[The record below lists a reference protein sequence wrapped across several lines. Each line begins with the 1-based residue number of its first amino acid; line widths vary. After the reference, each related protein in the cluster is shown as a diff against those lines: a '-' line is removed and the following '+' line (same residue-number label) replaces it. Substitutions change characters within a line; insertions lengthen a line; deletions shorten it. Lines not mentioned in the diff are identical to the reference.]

1 MKPKNG
7 LALLGIAIL
16 AGACL
21 GVSTNAMRV
30 PRIELLREV
39 RITGAGVLLSDF
51 LPAGAEK
58 SLRARA
64 EEISLG
70 AAPQPGNTRVLERS
84 GVLENI
90 SASNGVAEEISV
102 PERMVVSRK
111 ARAITVQEVFTA
123 IRSALDHSE
132 ISAAANFHL
141 DDILLQTQ
149 ILVAPG
155 DAGLEVL
162 RSDFDTEL
170 KRGRFLLWAS
180 HDPKVLP
187 FFVAVR
193 FSGNAPMESF
203 HAIPELRR
211 VGIAQKTLTAPMQI
225 AKAEVLVSPGEQATL
240 VLHSNSFRMIAD
252 VVPLQ
257 RGSMGQRIQV
267 RVVDTGKIFSALVDG
282 RAHLDVNF

>member
-1 MKPKNG
+1 MKPKSRC
-7 LALLGIAIL
+7 ALLGIAIF
-16 AGACL
+16 AGACFAP
-21 GVSTNAMRV
+21 STNAMRV

-39 RITGAGVLLSDF
+39 RITGAGVLLSDL
-51 LPAGAEK
+51 LPAGAGK

-90 SASNGVAEEISV
+90 SLTNGVAEEISV
-102 PERMVVSRK
+102 PERIVVSRE

-123 IRSALDHSE
+123 IRSALDHSG
-132 ISAAANFHL
+132 ISAAANLHP

-149 ILVAPG
+149 ILVGPG

-193 FSGNAPMESF
+193 FSGNAPLEGL
-203 HAIPELRR
+203 HAIPELSR
-211 VGIAQKTLTAPMQI
+211 VVSAPKLLPVPVQV

-257 RGSMGQRIQV
+257 RGTMGQRIQV

-282 RAHLDVNF
+282 RAHLEVKF

>member
-1 MKPKNG
+1 MKPKSRR
-7 LALLGIAIL
+7 ALLGVVIIA
-16 AGACL
+16 AACF

-39 RITGAGVLLSDF
+39 RITGAGVLLSDL
-51 LPAGAEK
+51 LPAGAGK
-58 SLRARA
+58 SLRAQA
-64 EEISLG
+64 ENISLG

-84 GVLENI
+84 AVLENI
-90 SASNGVAEEISV
+90 SVTKGVAEEIKV
-102 PERMVVSRK
+102 PERIVVSRE

-123 IRSALDHSE
+123 IRSALDHSG
-132 ISAAANFHL
+132 ISTVGNLHL

-149 ILVAPG
+149 ILVGPG
-155 DAGLEVL
+155 DAGLQVL

-180 HDPKVLP
+180 NDPKVLP

-193 FSGNAPMESF
+193 FSGNTPLKGLR
-203 HAIPELRR
+203 AIPELNR
-211 VGIAQKTLTAPMQI
+211 VASVPEQLAVPVQI

-252 VVPLQ
+252 VLPLQ

-267 RVVDTGKIFSALVDG
+267 RVLDTGKIFGALVDG
-282 RAHLDVNF
+282 RAHLEVKF